1 MASIWF
7 EIAVFILS
15 LNITLGFIDTA
26 NAISSN
32 AVLPSSPSRSN
43 YNITELNTSEILE
56 SLHSG
61 LQTASDEEY
70 QWFNLGA
77 KRSWTVWDFV
87 KGTLLNGL
95 SNTVEKILM
104 GFNAPELLISFVTNL
119 IDIITLLA
127 YAAVGYEIFT
137 RVRPNG

>member
-43 YNITELNTSEILE
+43 YNFTELNTSEILDK
-56 SLHSG
+56 LHS
-61 LQTASDEEY
+61 LQVASDEEY
-70 QWFNLGA
+70 QWFNIGT
-77 KRSWTVWDFV
+77 KKSWTVWDFV
-87 KGTLLNGL
+87 KGTLLSGL

-104 GFNAPELLISFVTNL
+104 SFNAPELLISFITNI
-119 IDIITLLA
+119 IDIMTLFA